1 MSRSLSAL
9 CLLILT
15 LALTGQAPTEKLAP
29 TQAVEAL
36 LARHPPALAEAFLL
50 VEHQRFLS
58 WGVSKETS
66 RTPPRNLTGT
76 TTLRTIQRS
85 LTREEALIS
94 LYFGTQSL
102 YLWALTPETF
112 EFHRLTASRQIITL
126 AREFPRAVE
135 SSAPNRDLVG
145 SELYLAL
152 FGELSANVRRKPHW
166 TLTAD
171 DALFDVPFSALAV
184 GNPQIV
190 KQKGQPVYLME
201 EHSTERIPS
210 AMLLARPAR
219 KLVAG
224 AFLGI
229 GDGVYNTA
237 DSRWTSTH
245 RQTSAAARA
254 ASPELARLPGS
265 GKELIACA
273 REWHGST
280 SVLFTGLGA
289 TCTALEG
296 GLAMRPSVIHI
307 AAHVIEPESS
317 REQAFIH
324 LGLSISGQQQILTGS
339 DIAGFNVAGSTV
351 VMSGCGSAS
360 LASLQSVGILGLT
373 RAWLIAGASAV
384 VGSRWATP
392 DDTGELFQAFYRELR
407 NRCDRGADGR
417 VTGASLQQAQQQMLR
432 SSTWRS
438 NPSYWGAYYVVGKE

>member
-1 MSRSLSAL
+1 MSRFLSAW
-9 CLLILT
+9 CLLVLT
-15 LALTGQAPTEKLAP
+15 LALTGQAPTGRLAP

-36 LARHPPALAEAFLL
+36 LARHPPAIAEAFLL
-50 VEHQRFLS
+50 VENQRSLN
-58 WGVSKETS
+58 WGVSKETW
-66 RTPPRNLTGT
+66 RTPPSNLTGT
-76 TTLRTIQRS
+76 TPLRTIQRGLS
-85 LTREEALIS
+85 PEEALMS

-102 YLWALTPETF
+102 YLWALTRETV
-112 EFHRLTASRQIITL
+112 EFHRLTASRQISTL

-135 SSAPNRDLVG
+135 TNAPNRDLLG
-145 SELYLAL
+145 SELFLAL
-152 FGELSANVRRKPHW
+152 FGELSADVRRKPHW
-166 TLTAD
+166 ILTAD

-184 GNPQIV
+184 GNSQIG
-190 KQKGQPVYLME
+190 KQKGKSVYLME
-201 EHSTERIPS
+201 EHSTERIPT
-210 AMLLARPAR
+210 ALLLARPAQ
-219 KLVAG
+219 KLEAG

-245 RQTSAAARA
+245 RQTSREARD

-280 SVLFTGLGA
+280 TVLLTGLDA
-289 TCTALEG
+289 TRTALED
-296 GLAMRPSVIHI
+296 GLTMRPTVIHI
-307 AAHVIEPESS
+307 AAHVVEPDSGQ
-317 REQAFIH
+317 RFIH
-324 LGLSISGQQQILTGS
+324 LGLSKSGQQQILTGR

-351 VMSGCGSAS
+351 VMSGCGSAA
-360 LASLQSVGILGLT
+360 LPSVESAGILGLT
-373 RAWLIAGASAV
+373 RAWLIAGARAV

-417 VTGASLQQAQQQMLR
+417 VIGASLQHAQQQMLH

-438 NPSYWGAYYVVGKE
+438 NPSYWSAYYVVGKE

>member
-1 MSRSLSAL
+1 
-9 CLLILT
+9 
-15 LALTGQAPTEKLAP
+15 
-29 TQAVEAL
+29 
-36 LARHPPALAEAFLL
+36 
-50 VEHQRFLS
+50 
-58 WGVSKETS
+58 
-66 RTPPRNLTGT
+66 
-76 TTLRTIQRS
+76 
-85 LTREEALIS
+85 LIS

-102 YLWALTPETF
+102 YLWALTRETF

-135 SSAPNRDLVG
+135 SSAAKRDLLG
-145 SELYLAL
+145 LELFLAL
-152 FGELSANVRRKPHW
+152 FGELSADVRRKPHW
-166 TLTAD
+166 ILTAD

-184 GNPQIV
+184 GNPQ
-190 KQKGQPVYLME
+190 KGKPVYLME
-201 EHSTERIPS
+201 EHSTEIIPS

-219 KLVAG
+219 KIVAG

-245 RQTSAAARA
+245 RQTSAEARA

-265 GKELIACA
+265 AKELIACA

-280 SVLFTGLGA
+280 SVLLTGLDA
-289 TCTALEG
+289 TRTALEG
-296 GLAMRPSVIHI
+296 GLAIRPSVIHI
-307 AAHVIEPESS
+307 AAHVVEPESS
-317 REQAFIH
+317 RAQAFIH
-324 LGLSISGQQQILTGS
+324 LGLSKSAQQQILTGS
-339 DIAGFNVAGSTV
+339 DIVGFNVAGSTV
-351 VMSGCGSAS
+351 VMSGCGSAALPS
-360 LASLQSVGILGLT
+360 VQSAGILGLT

-417 VTGASLQQAQQQMLR
+417 VIGASLQHAQQQMLR

-438 NPSYWGAYYVVGKE
+438 NPSYWSAYYVVGKE